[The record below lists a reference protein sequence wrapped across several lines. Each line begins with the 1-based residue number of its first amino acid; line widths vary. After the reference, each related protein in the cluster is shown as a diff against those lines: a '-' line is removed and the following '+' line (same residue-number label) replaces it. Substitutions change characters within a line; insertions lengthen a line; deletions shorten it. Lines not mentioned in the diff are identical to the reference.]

1 MNIDRRF
8 AIIIGINDYVK
19 KPLEY
24 CVDDAL
30 AVAKILEDKCAFKNG
45 DIYVITSDS
54 KTPKK
59 DISGHLDD
67 ALKKISKDLKPQ
79 VDSICFYFAGHGEY
93 HFENSGLLF
102 HDSIVEIGDI
112 FNRIN
117 GLEPKYQCYVI
128 DACESGGKVL
138 TRGTSEPDLIE
149 KYISKSS
156 GVLFMYAATENEK
169 AKEVSKIKHGLFTYY
184 FLDAINNDSN
194 YDSEGILTPNRI
206 QVYIARETSKESE
219 FKQTPVIENRT
230 IGYYPFAFKEK
241 PKEPIVMTKVGKER
255 NVADEASSID
265 KIYFP
270 EIPNEIRQQVFA
282 ELTQSFISAKDK
294 WFSVL
299 KLDEYDITIGENLSI
314 FNRSLSDSLTDS
326 IAIKSRNENI
336 EAVSNLF
343 SLDRVENTPN
353 PVSGMFSIID
363 ALTQKKQ
370 PKYTYFN
377 NIQWGDERIISFSI
391 NLKSKNIYKVSC
403 GLVVVVYQ
411 A

>member
-1 MNIDRRF
+1 
-8 AIIIGINDYVK
+8 
-19 KPLEY
+19 
-24 CVDDAL
+24 
-30 AVAKILEDKCAFKNG
+30 
-45 DIYVITSDS
+45 
-54 KTPKK
+54 
-59 DISGHLDD
+59 
-67 ALKKISKDLKPQ
+67 
-79 VDSICFYFAGHGEY
+79 
-93 HFENSGLLF
+93 
-102 HDSIVEIGDI
+102 
-112 FNRIN
+112 
-117 GLEPKYQCYVI
+117 
-128 DACESGGKVL
+128 
-138 TRGTSEPDLIE
+138 
-149 KYISKSS
+149 
-156 GVLFMYAATENEK
+156 MYAATENEK

-206 QVYIARETSKESE
+206 QDYIARETSKESE

-411 A
+411 AVYGIGVAYSSFYMDYTGYADTQINGPFTNVSAFKIHSKTIANIIDSVTFDINYFLGMIEKWNKDRQSSINAFGNKAK